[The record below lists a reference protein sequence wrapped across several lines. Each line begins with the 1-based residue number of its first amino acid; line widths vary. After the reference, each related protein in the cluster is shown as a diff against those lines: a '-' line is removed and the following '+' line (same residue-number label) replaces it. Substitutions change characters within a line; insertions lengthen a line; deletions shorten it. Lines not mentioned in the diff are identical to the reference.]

1 MPPDWRANEDSI
13 IFRHQGGFR
22 QVGDL
27 GAQVLISF
35 FFDAVAVVV
44 RVGIVGFGGS
54 APVSFAICSATA
66 LVLPVTEKYT
76 TSGFPEGRFFS
87 SFASLQEPGK
97 TSVDI
102 NNEVNSQVFIYFYC
116 GN

>member
-44 RVGIVGFGGS
+44 RVGIVG
-54 APVSFAICSATA
+54 FAICSATA

-116 GN
+116 CYCL